1 MGQYYLAIILA
12 DKEESKPE
20 IIRIFMEMVGA
31 KLTEHS
37 YLCNPSVNAFEYQLT
52 KEGMFYKSRVVWA
65 GDYAD
70 NEEGIN
76 KNLYHITEE
85 YPNKYLSIKEKDMKE
100 YFYIINHSKKQF
112 VDKRKHSSY
121 HPLPLLTAEGNGR
134 GGGDYSGKS
143 EELVGI
149 WSRDLISIEK
159 DKPEGFDEF
168 ECDFEKE

>member
-20 IIRIFMEMVGA
+20 VIRIFMEMFGS

-37 YLCNPSVNAFEYQLT
+37 YLENPSVNAFEYQLT

-70 NEEGIN
+70 EEKN
-76 KNLYHITEE
+76 MDKNLYHITEQF
-85 YPNKYLSIKEKDMKE
+85 PDKYLPTKDKNVKE

-112 VDKRKHSSY
+112 IDKRKHSNY

-134 GGGDYSGKS
+134 GGGDYNGKN
-143 EELVGI
+143 EELIGI
-149 WSRDLISIEK
+149 WARDLMSIEK
-159 DKPEGFDEF
+159 DIPEGYNEF
-168 ECDFEKE
+168 ECDFN